1 MNIIEEIDKV
11 ISWLNDIA
19 SVNPDMLL
27 RDIDFSKIS
36 DKMLIEVIKYLL
48 KQRPEITVKEAIE
61 FLRKYKEE
69 ILEEKKEDES
79 FSASAELLE
88 ETSWDEES
96 FDSLS
101 SLDWPNID

>member
-1 MNIIEEIDKV
+1 MDIIEEIDKV
-11 ISWLNDIA
+11 IGWLNDIV
-19 SVNPDMLL
+19 SVNPNMLL
-27 RDIDFSKIS
+27 RDIDLSKIS
-36 DKMLIEVIKYLL
+36 DKMLIEVIKYIL

-61 FLRKYKEE
+61 FLKKYKEE
-69 ILEEKKEDES
+69 KLKEKKEDLS
-79 FSASAELLE
+79 LAASAELPE